1 MVDRSPTMSPRSG
14 STVDGETRE
23 IQSYMVFGTTFDV
36 DANYT
41 VVDAVGQGAYGIVW
55 YVVAALLIGCLSLL
69 HAALLA
75 LPRFAFA
82 APLLAQRC

>member
-1 MVDRSPTMSPRSG
+1 MVDRAPATPTSA
-14 STVDGETRE
+14 STADGETRE

-55 YVVAALLIGCLSLL
+55 CVPPPAATDRHVRHRRPAGRARRMRRPVPSQ
-69 HAALLA
+69 
-75 LPRFAFA
+75 
-82 APLLAQRC
+82 QR

>member
-55 YVVAALLIGCLSLL
+55 YVVAA
-69 HAALLA
+69 
-75 LPRFAFA
+75 
-82 APLLAQRC
+82 

>member
-1 MVDRSPTMSPRSG
+1 MVDRAPLTPTSA
-14 STVDGETRE
+14 STADGETRE

-55 YVVAALLIGCLSLL
+55 CV
-69 HAALLA
+69 
-75 LPRFAFA
+75 
-82 APLLAQRC
+82 

>member
-55 YVVAALLIGCLSLL
+55 
-69 HAALLA
+69 
-75 LPRFAFA
+75 
-82 APLLAQRC
+82 